1 MSNATSSR
9 LGLVNNSGTSYDA
22 LFLKVFSG
30 EVLAS
35 FGRENKMLDM
45 TTVRTIGSGKSAS
58 FPVTGTIAS
67 SYHTAGTEILGTA
80 VNHNEKIINIDDM
93 LLSHAFIA
101 EIDELKNHWDARSIY
116 SKEMGR
122 ALSNKVDQHL
132 CQLMVLASQ
141 ASANVTGGNG
151 GTQITDADAKTNAT
165 SLIASVF
172 DANQR
177 LDENDVPT
185 TDRYCV
191 VTPDVYYQLCNVDK
205 LVSRDFSKNNG
216 DFGTGTVVSIAGIP
230 VIKSN
235 TAKLAYDDNS
245 SAITGTNNTYNVD
258 AQHIAATVF
267 HKSAIG
273 TVKLKDMVMENTY
286 DPRRLGNLLTSR
298 LALGH
303 GILRPEAAVSIKQA

>member
-1 MSNATSSR
+1 
-9 LGLVNNSGTSYDA
+9 
-22 LFLKVFSG
+22 
-30 EVLAS
+30 
-35 FGRENKMLDM
+35 
-45 TTVRTIGSGKSAS
+45 
-58 FPVTGTIAS
+58 
-67 SYHTAGTEILGTA
+67 
-80 VNHNEKIINIDDM
+80 
-93 LLSHAFIA
+93 
-101 EIDELKNHWDARSIY
+101 
-116 SKEMGR
+116 MGR

-132 CQLMVLASQ
+132 VQLMVLASQ

-151 GTQITDADAKTNAT
+151 GTEITDADAKTNAT

-172 DANQR
+172 DANQQ

-205 LVSRDFSKNNG
+205 LISRDFSKNNG

-230 VIKSN
+230 VVKSN

-245 SAITGTNNTYNVD
+245 AAISGTNNTYNVD

-273 TVKLKDMVMENTY
+273 TVKLKDMVLENTY
-286 DPRRLGNLLTSR
+286 DPRRLGNLLTAR